1 MVNEYYL
8 HILDRLRISRGD
20 VVLLSSDMF
29 QFTVGELKRT
39 KKMPNMN
46 DLLDTFIDRL
56 GEEGTLL
63 LPTYNWFFCHGETYD
78 YRNTLGQTGSLGNVA
93 LKRDDFKRTQHP
105 IYSFAVWGRDQ
116 SLLCQLQNKSAFG
129 GDSPFAYFELVHAKN
144 VFIGIPMIKGY
155 TFVHY
160 VEQKS
165 NAVKY
170 RYDKLF
176 RADYIDEYGIQS
188 NRVYS
193 MYVRK
198 LNMNVENK
206 QDESLQKDFLKSG
219 RSTHFME
226 YNILYSSVD
235 MFATIPV
242 IQKEI
247 LKNKSYRISKYKGQ

>member
-8 HILDRLRISRGD
+8 HILDRLHICRGD
-20 VVLLSSDMF
+20 VVLLSSDMY
-29 QFTVGELKRT
+29 QFSLGELKRT
-39 KKMPNMN
+39 KKMLNMN

-63 LPTYNWFFCHGETYD
+63 LPTYNWDFCHGETFD

-144 VFIGIPMIKGY
+144 VFIGLTMIKGY
-155 TFVHY
+155 TFDHY
-160 VEQKS
+160 IEQKS
-165 NAVKY
+165 NMVKY

-176 RADYIDEYGIQS
+176 KSNYIDESGNVS
-188 NRVYS
+188 NRAYS
-193 MYVRK
+193 MFVRK
-198 LNMNVENK
+198 LSINTQIVFDKSYE
-206 QDESLQKDFLKSG
+206 KDLLKSG
-219 RSTHFME
+219 DSVCFTE
-226 YNILYSSVD
+226 NNVLYSSVD
-235 MFATIPV
+235 IHATIPV
-242 IQKEI
+242 IMKEI
-247 LKNKSYRISKYKGQ
+247 MHNRSRRLCTFKGQ